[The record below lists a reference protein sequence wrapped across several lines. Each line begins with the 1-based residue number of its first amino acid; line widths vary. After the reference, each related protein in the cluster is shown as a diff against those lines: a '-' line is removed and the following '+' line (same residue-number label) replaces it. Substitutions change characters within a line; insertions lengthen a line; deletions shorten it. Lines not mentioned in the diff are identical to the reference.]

1 MAGAF
6 SLALIETDSQ
16 WMAEMSVG
24 VFFFVSFSVPIFVVV
39 VFDFTFAIEQKSV

>member
-24 VFFFVSFSVPIFVVV
+24 VFFVSFSVPIFVVV
-39 VFDFTFAIEQKSV
+39 VFDFTFAIE